1 MNNAITAHA
10 ITRPDAAEWDQF
22 VFGQSRAHLLQLSG
36 WGALKS
42 QFGWDSTIVALAEGQ
57 TLLGGALVLLKSL
70 PLRLGK
76 MAYVPMGPYVTDQ
89 DLIPEL
95 TQAIGNETGAA
106 FLKIEPGHFHEDR
119 APDLASMGF
128 VPGPQSIQPANTI
141 LIDIDGDDDGI
152 LKRMNQGTR
161 RKIRKSQPLGGSD
174 QVRRA
179 GTKEQ
184 KRSARAD
191 GNLLSKRAGIAYYEG
206 GRTELAA
213 FFRLM
218 QATGER
224 NDFDVHSAAYYG
236 EVYDRFI
243 PDYGTLLMAKHDE
256 QLLATIMVFAL
267 GDTAWYF
274 YGASSRDKSNLNASY
289 GLQWRAIQWAKARGC
304 KTYDMWGIPDQD
316 EESLEAQF
324 KERSDGLWGVYGF
337 KRGWGGEIRRS
348 AGSWDLIFNPLV
360 YGAYRTALKLRG

>member
-22 VFGQSRAHLLQLSG
+22 VVGQSRAHVLQLSG

-76 MAYVPMGPYVTDQ
+76 MASVPMGPYVTDEG
-89 DLIPEL
+89 LMAEL
-95 TQAIGNETGAA
+95 TQAIGKETGAA

-128 VPGPQSIQPANTI
+128 VPSPQSIQPANTI
-141 LIDIDGDDDGI
+141 QIDINGDDDGI

-161 RKIRKSQPLGGSD
+161 RKIRKSQKSD
-174 QVRRA
+174 ISYNEGRRA
-179 GTKEQ
+179 
-184 KRSARAD
+184 
-191 GNLLSKRAGIAYYEG
+191 
-206 GRTELAA
+206 ELEA

-224 NDFDVHSAAYYG
+224 NAFGVHSAAYYV
-236 EVYDRFI
+236 EVFDLFI
-243 PDYGTLLMAKHDE
+243 PDFGTLLMAQHDD
-256 QLLATIMVFAL
+256 QLLAAIMVFAL

-274 YGASSRDKSNLNASY
+274 YGASSREKSNLYASY

-337 KRGWGGEIRRS
+337 KRGWGGEVRRS
-348 AGSWDLIFNPLV
+348 AGSWDLVFNPLV